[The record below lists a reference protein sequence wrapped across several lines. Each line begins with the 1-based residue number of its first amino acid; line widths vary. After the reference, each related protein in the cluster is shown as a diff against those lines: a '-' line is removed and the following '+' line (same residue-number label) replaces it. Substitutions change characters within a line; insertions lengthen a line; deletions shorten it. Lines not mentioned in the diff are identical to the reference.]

1 MAARRLHRKML
12 YEYRGGIYSE
22 KVIIF
27 IRLQTNY
34 LGFLAWNF
42 PYLLNILRR
51 FSQKFENGLLLVFF
65 LREKGHIG
73 FLKIKNLTLI
83 LKMQIYPRSQNA
95 PNPLPPKKS

>member
-1 MAARRLHRKML
+1 MVARRLHRKML

-27 IRLQTNY
+27 IWLQTNY

-51 FSQKFENGLLLVFF
+51 FSQKFENGLLLLFSSVKKVI
-65 LREKGHIG
+65 LG
-73 FLKIKNLTLI
+73 F
-83 LKMQIYPRSQNA
+83 
-95 PNPLPPKKS
+95 